1 MKRPYFPIFIDISEK
16 KIQIIG
22 GGRIALRRVKT
33 LLAFTEK
40 IQVISPQVS
49 EELEQYAKEGR
60 IQWIRDQYR
69 SEYLDGADIVLAA
82 TDDPACNELVAE
94 DCRKRKIMVNV
105 SHSQELCDFYFPAII
120 MEDQIV
126 TGITS
131 SGMNHEKVRRVREV
145 IEDTLKQLD
154 SSEKRIDEKL

>member
-49 EELEQYAKEGR
+49 EALEQYVKEGR
-60 IQWIRDQYR
+60 ISRWCRYSI
-69 SEYLDGADIVLAA
+69 G
-82 TDDPACNELVAE
+82 CN
-94 DCRKRKIMVNV
+94 
-105 SHSQELCDFYFPAII
+105 
-120 MEDQIV
+120 
-126 TGITS
+126 G
-131 SGMNHEKVRRVREV
+131 
-145 IEDTLKQLD
+145 
-154 SSEKRIDEKL
+154 